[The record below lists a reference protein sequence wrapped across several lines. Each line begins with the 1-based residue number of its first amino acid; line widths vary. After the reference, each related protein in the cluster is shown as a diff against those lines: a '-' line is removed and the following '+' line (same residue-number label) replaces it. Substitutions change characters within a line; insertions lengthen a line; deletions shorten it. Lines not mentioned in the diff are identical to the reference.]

1 MAEVAVAEVMA
12 DLDVVGHPLA
22 RPGDARDAAAQR
34 VVEPGVN
41 IGCGMPSTKPISNA
55 MSHWIAI
62 WSCGSA
68 AAMASTSRSIASS

>member
-1 MAEVAVAEVMA
+1 MSS
-12 DLDVVGHPLA
+12 GTRSPA
-22 RPGDARDAAAQR
+22 RAMRATLPPSGSSNQA
-34 VVEPGVN
+34 VN

-62 WSCGSA
+62 SSCGSA